1 MIQRILDVLFSLT
14 AIILLLPLIFPIL
27 MILKF
32 TGEGEIFYKQK
43 RVGMSGKEFILFK
56 FATMLKNSPS
66 MGAGDITVHNDS
78 RILPFGAILRKTKIN
93 ELPQLLNIING
104 DMSIVGPRPMVPKT
118 YSKYSKSARE
128 IMNTVRPGLTGIGS
142 IFFRDE
148 EKYLTNNQD
157 SLDFYESTIIPYKS
171 LLEIWFVDNNSIY
184 LYFKII
190 IITVWVVLYP
200 QSKNYLYFF
209 NGLPKKPDSLVI

>member
-104 DMSIVGPRPMVPKT
+104 DMSIVGPR
-118 YSKYSKSARE
+118 
-128 IMNTVRPGLTGIGS
+128 L
-142 IFFRDE
+142 
-148 EKYLTNNQD
+148 
-157 SLDFYESTIIPYKS
+157 
-171 LLEIWFVDNNSIY
+171 IWMA
-184 LYFKII
+184 
-190 IITVWVVLYP
+190 
-200 QSKNYLYFF
+200 
-209 NGLPKKPDSLVI
+209 